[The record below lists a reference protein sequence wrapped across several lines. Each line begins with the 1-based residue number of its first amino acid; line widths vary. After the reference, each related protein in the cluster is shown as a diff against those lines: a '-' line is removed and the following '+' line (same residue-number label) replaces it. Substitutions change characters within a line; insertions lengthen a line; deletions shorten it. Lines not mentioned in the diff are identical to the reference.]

1 MTSRTHDFRAT
12 TWQMT
17 LMGIRY
23 LNGRRL
29 RTVLTTLAI
38 VFGVALIF
46 AINLVLP
53 SGVEAFNQILTS
65 ITGADVSS
73 ASGRSFVAEPVLNGY
88 AVWKHAN
95 GVGDSAP
102 PV

>member
-1 MTSRTHDFRAT
+1 MTTRIGDFRAT

-17 LMGIRY
+17 LMGLRY

-29 RTVLTTLAI
+29 RTALTTLAI

-53 SGVEAFNQILTS
+53 S
-65 ITGADVSS
+65 
-73 ASGRSFVAEPVLNGY
+73 
-88 AVWKHAN
+88 AVDCLQAKP
-95 GVGDSAP
+95 VGDFGRRCERHQRIGRIVCARRSAAAALP
-102 PV
+102 LSSTCRP

>member
-1 MTSRTHDFRAT
+1 MMTAKSSSFGAT

-17 LMGIRY
+17 LIGLRY

-29 RTVLTTLAI
+29 RTALTTLAI

-53 SGVEAFNQILTS
+53 SALNAFKQNMSTIS
-65 ITGADVSS
+65 GADISVTS
-73 ASGRSFVAEPVLNGY
+73 ASGESFAPDTVLPSIAGIPQVQ
-88 AVWKHAN
+88 AVT
-95 GVGDSAP
+95 G
-102 PV
+102 